1 MNLHVREAEQ
11 TGLADRPAVDDTVR
25 QAYLEAIRLI
35 ERAHRRFLDVVK
47 DELDRLGCDEVN
59 NVQAVLLHNV
69 GSEEL
74 TPSELKSR
82 GYYLGSN
89 VSYNLKKLGELGY
102 LVQRRSN
109 RDRRTVRITV
119 TEKGAEVAAV
129 VERLLDRHLKS
140 LAPIGGV
147 EAESL
152 EGTTKTLRR
161 LDRFW
166 KDQVLYR
173 L

>member
-1 MNLHVREAEQ
+1 MNLA
-11 TGLADRPAVDDTVR
+11 VR
-25 QAYLEAIRLI
+25 QAERGSEFEPVRSKARDAYVEAIRLI

-47 DELDRLGCDEVN
+47 DELDRLGRDEVN

-69 GSEEL
+69 GTEEL

-102 LVQRRSN
+102 LTQKRST

-119 TEKGAEVAAV
+119 TEKGAEIAQL
-129 VERLLDRHLKS
+129 VEGLIDRHMAS
-140 LAPIGGV
+140 LGPIGGV
-147 EAESL
+147 DEASL
-152 EGTTKTLRR
+152 DNATQTMRR

>member
-1 MNLHVREAEQ
+1 MNLAVRQVDTGAPSVKAKAREAYVE
-11 TGLADRPAVDDTVR
+11 T
-25 QAYLEAIRLI
+25 IRLI

-47 DELDRLGCDEVN
+47 DELDRLGREEVN

-69 GSEEL
+69 GIEEL

-89 VSYNLKKLGELGY
+89 VSYNLKKLAELGY
-102 LVQRRSN
+102 LEQRRSTK
-109 RDRRTVRITV
+109 DRRTVRITV
-119 TEKGAEVAAV
+119 TEKGAEIAQI
-129 VERLLDRHLKS
+129 VEALIDRQMQS
-140 LAPIGGV
+140 LGPIGGV
-147 EAESL
+147 EEASL
-152 EGTTKTLRR
+152 EGAAQTLKR

>member
-1 MNLHVREAEQ
+1 MNVIVRQGTTDASE
-11 TGLADRPAVDDTVR
+11 GSAVGTPTVR
-25 QAYLEAIRLI
+25 QAYIETIRLI

-47 DELDRLGCDEVN
+47 DELERMEREDIN
-59 NVQAVLLHNV
+59 NVQAVLLHSV
-69 GSEEL
+69 GEEEL

-102 LVQRRSN
+102 LKQRRS
-109 RDRRTVRITV
+109 RTDRRTVRIML
-119 TEKGAEVAAV
+119 TERGAEVALL
-129 VERLLDRHLKS
+129 VEGLLDRHMSS
-140 LAPIGGV
+140 LGPIGGV
-147 EAESL
+147 D
-152 EGTTKTLRR
+152 EGKLADTAQTLRR
-161 LDRFW
+161 LDRYW

>member
-1 MNLHVREAEQ
+1 MNLAVRHAE
-11 TGLADRPAVDDTVR
+11 GVEPAAETHALS
-25 QAYLEAIRLI
+25 AYVEAIRLI
-35 ERAHRRFLDVVK
+35 ERTHRRFLDVVK
-47 DELDRLGCDEVN
+47 DELDRLGEDEVN
-59 NVQAVLLHNV
+59 NVQAVLLHNLGQEV
-69 GSEEL
+69 L

-82 GYYLGSN
+82 GYYMGSN

-102 LVQRRSN
+102 LTQQRSN

-119 TEKGAEVAAV
+119 TEKGARIGEIVDT
-129 VERLLDRHLKS
+129 LLARHMQS
-140 LAPIGGV
+140 LGPIGGV
-147 EAESL
+147 QEATLNEASQI
-152 EGTTKTLRR
+152 LRR

>member
-1 MNLHVREAEQ
+1 MNLAVRHAEGDTLQSETFEA
-11 TGLADRPAVDDTVR
+11 
-25 QAYLEAIRLI
+25 YIEAIRLI
-35 ERAHRRFLDVVK
+35 ERTHRRFLDVVK
-47 DELDRLGCDEVN
+47 DELDRLGQEEVN
-59 NVQAVLLHNV
+59 NVQAVLLHNLGREV
-69 GSEEL
+69 L

-82 GYYLGSN
+82 GYYMGSN

-102 LVQRRSN
+102 VTQERST

-119 TEKGAEVAAV
+119 TEKGARIASIVDG
-129 VERLLDRHLKS
+129 LLSRHMQS
-140 LAPIGGV
+140 LGPIGGV
-147 EAESL
+147 DAASL
-152 EGTTKTLRR
+152 DGVTQTLKR